1 MKLKDFENVVFAQD
15 TKVVVSWKFNEG
27 VEWEAIKEYKKA
39 TNEEWWGWN
48 YEVSWI
54 GKSKNY
60 DIVIHIRP

>member
-15 TKVVVSWKFNEG
+15 TKVVVSWEFDKG
-27 VEWEAIKEYKKA
+27 VEWEAIKEAKEK
-39 TNEEWWGWN
+39 WWGWN